1 MSVDPSAIPN
11 FGGQPEKPENKTPG
25 QGGARKPAG
34 PIMPNQD
41 LIKQL
46 LERMKLKY
54 VTDKEGDLVAPWEK
68 FRTYFMFRGEK
79 QQRILS
85 VRTFYDR
92 PHTIEEK
99 GRLLETIDE
108 WNRRTLWPKVY
119 THTNDDG
126 TVRLIGEAQMLIGL
140 GVAPDHFVNTAVSWI
155 RAAIEFDKW
164 LVETLG
170 LEKDAESGHGDGTNG
185 GDEGEG
191 GTNGGTDGTGGE
203 GGTSGGA
210 TS

>member
-170 LEKDAESGHGDGTNG
+170 LEKDAESG
-185 GDEGEG
+185 GDEGG
-191 GTNGGTDGTGGE
+191 NGTNGGTDGDGTDGEGE

>member
-108 WNRRTLWPKVY
+108 WNRRTLCRRSTPTPMTTERSVSSVRRRCSSVSAWPR
-119 THTNDDG
+119 T
-126 TVRLIGEAQMLIGL
+126 
-140 GVAPDHFVNTAVSWI
+140 
-155 RAAIEFDKW
+155 
-164 LVETLG
+164 
-170 LEKDAESGHGDGTNG
+170 
-185 GDEGEG
+185 
-191 GTNGGTDGTGGE
+191 
-203 GGTSGGA
+203 TS
-210 TS
+210 

>member
-170 LEKDAESGHGDGTNG
+170 LEKDAESGDGDG
-185 GDEGEG
+185 GDEGG
-191 GTNGGTDGTGGE
+191 NGTNGTNGGTDGTGGE

>member
-1 MSVDPSAIPN
+1 
-11 FGGQPEKPENKTPG
+11 
-25 QGGARKPAG
+25 
-34 PIMPNQD
+34 MPNQD

-170 LEKDAESGHGDGTNG
+170 LEKDAESGDGDG
-185 GDEGEG
+185 GDEGG
-191 GTNGGTDGTGGE
+191 NGTNGTNGGTDGTGGE

>member
-170 LEKDAESGHGDGTNG
+170 LEKDAESGDGDGTNG

>member
-170 LEKDAESGHGDGTNG
+170 LEKDAESGDGDG
-185 GDEGEG
+185 GDEGG
-191 GTNGGTDGTGGE
+191 NGTNGGTDGTGGE

>member
-170 LEKDAESGHGDGTNG
+170 LEKDAESGDGDGTNG

-191 GTNGGTDGTGGE
+191 GTNGTGGE

>member
-11 FGGQPEKPENKTPG
+11 FGGQPEKPDNKTPG

-170 LEKDAESGHGDGTNG
+170 LEKDAESGDDEGGNG
-185 GDEGEG
+185 GNGENNGTDGNGNEG
-191 GTNGGTDGTGGE
+191 GTG
-203 GGTSGGA
+203 GGA
-210 TS
+210 AS